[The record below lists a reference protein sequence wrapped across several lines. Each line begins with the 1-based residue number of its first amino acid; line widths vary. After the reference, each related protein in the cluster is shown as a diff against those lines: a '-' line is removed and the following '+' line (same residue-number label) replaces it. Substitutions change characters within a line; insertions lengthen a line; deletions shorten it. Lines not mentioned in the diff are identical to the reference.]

1 MTIAGHRD
9 ASPVSERGIGL
20 ILALGVTQVAGYGA
34 LYYAFAV
41 LAPGMTRSLGWAPE
55 WTYGGFAIGLLA
67 GGLAAPFAGRLI
79 DKFGTRS
86 MMSIGCLL
94 AGLSLF
100 ALSKAEGL
108 VSYYAAM
115 IALEVVSTLVLYDAA
130 FAALTQA
137 HGANARRAI
146 SKLTLIGG
154 FASTL
159 FWPLTTALLEQAD
172 WRAIYQ
178 IYALGY
184 VALALP
190 LHALLLP
197 RSRAAQAV
205 KLAHP
210 GEAPRADGYLAG
222 PARRRAFVLLAVAFS
237 LQGFVVSAMSV
248 HMLTLLQGFGFSAAL
263 AVTFGAMVGP
273 SQVAGRLIEMLFG
286 TNVPPVTTAWVSGAL
301 MPFGLVLLVFGGGTA
316 ALAGLFAI
324 AYGVSMG
331 LSSIVRGT
339 VPLQLFGPAGYGA
352 MLGRLSA
359 PGLAVRSAAPLAFAV
374 MMERAGLAASTAV
387 LVTLS
392 GAAALAL
399 LLLAR
404 GVSWSGSDRYRSP
417 T

>member
-1 MTIAGHRD
+1 MTTLVA
-9 ASPVSERGIGL
+9 SERGPVPAAGIGL

-41 LAPGMTRSLGWAPE
+41 LAPGMTKSFGWAPE

-67 GGLAAPFAGRLI
+67 GGLVAPFAGRLI
-79 DKFGTRS
+79 DRYGTRR
-86 MMSIGCLL
+86 MMSIGSVL
-94 AGLSLF
+94 ASLSLF

-108 VSYYAAM
+108 VSYYGAM

-130 FAALTQA
+130 FTALTQA
-137 HGANARRAI
+137 HGAGARRAI

-159 FWPLTTALLEQAD
+159 FWPLTTVLLAQAD
-172 WRAIYQ
+172 WRSIYQ
-178 IYALGY
+178 IYAVGY
-184 VALALP
+184 LVLALP

-197 RSRAAQAV
+197 RSLSPLAPKPAQSTEPAD
-205 KLAHP
+205 
-210 GEAPRADGYLAG
+210 ADGYLAG
-222 PARRRAFVLLAVAFS
+222 TARQRAFVLLAIAFS

-263 AVTFGAMVGP
+263 AVTLGAMVGP
-273 SQVAGRLIEMLFG
+273 SQVTGRLVEMLFG
-286 TNVPPVTTAWVSGAL
+286 TNVAPVTTAWVSGAL
-301 MPFGLVLLVFGGGTA
+301 MPLGFVLLAIGGGA
-316 ALAGLFAI
+316 AVLAGLFAI

-352 MLGRLSA
+352 MLGKLSA
-359 PGLAVRSAAPLAFAV
+359 PGLVVRAAAPLAFAV
-374 MMERAGLAASTAV
+374 MMERAGLSASTGV
-387 LVTLS
+387 LVALS

-404 GVSWSGSDRYRSP
+404 ESMRHRS
-417 T
+417 